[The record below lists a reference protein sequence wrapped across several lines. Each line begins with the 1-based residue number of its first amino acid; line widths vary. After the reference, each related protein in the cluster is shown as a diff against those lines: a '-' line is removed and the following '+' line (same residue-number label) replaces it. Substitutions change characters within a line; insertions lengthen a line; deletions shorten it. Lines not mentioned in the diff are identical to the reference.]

1 MPMNGGK
8 CHNIT
13 FSKGYNIFG
22 ALNFTGNQTYLNSF
36 KLKSSFFLNGIT
48 TERLT
53 GNTVREGCCDVP
65 NAIL

>member
-1 MPMNGGK
+1 MPMTGGK

-36 KLKSSFFLNGIT
+36 KLKSSFFFKWDYN
-48 TERLT
+48 
-53 GNTVREGCCDVP
+53 RETDRKYS
-65 NAIL
+65 

>member
-1 MPMNGGK
+1 MTMNGKK

-36 KLKSSFFLNGIT
+36 KLKSSFFKMGLQQRDWQEIQL
-48 TERLT
+48 ER
-53 GNTVREGCCDVP
+53 DVVMSQMQ
-65 NAIL
+65 